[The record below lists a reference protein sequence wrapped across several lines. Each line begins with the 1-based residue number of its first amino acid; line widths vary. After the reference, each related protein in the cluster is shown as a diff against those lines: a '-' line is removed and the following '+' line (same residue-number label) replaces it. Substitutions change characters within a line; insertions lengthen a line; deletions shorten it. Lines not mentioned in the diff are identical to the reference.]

1 MMEAGFFCKR
11 RKNVRLYTL
20 FLKRVHS
27 PMDKGFICIKHDGFI
42 LKSAFFGNSPFLE
55 RTLKGTKLKT
65 ERKTK
70 KVELVSSV
78 SKN

>member
-1 MMEAGFFCKR
+1 MEAGVFLQKAQ
-11 RKNVRLYTL
+11 NVRLHYTL

-27 PMDKGFICIKHDGFI
+27 PMDKGFICIKRDGFI

-65 ERKTK
+65 EKTK
-70 KVELVSSV
+70 K
-78 SKN
+78 

>member
-1 MMEAGFFCKR
+1 
-11 RKNVRLYTL
+11 
-20 FLKRVHS
+20 
-27 PMDKGFICIKHDGFI
+27 MDKGFICIKHDGFI

-70 KVELVSSV
+70 NMTENLSV
-78 SKN
+78 

>member
-1 MMEAGFFCKR
+1 
-11 RKNVRLYTL
+11 
-20 FLKRVHS
+20 
-27 PMDKGFICIKHDGFI
+27 MDKGFICIKHDGFI

-70 KVELVSSV
+70 KVEMVSSV
-78 SKN
+78 NKNCEILKPVEYNPTLFKFFGF

>member
-1 MMEAGFFCKR
+1 
-11 RKNVRLYTL
+11 
-20 FLKRVHS
+20 
-27 PMDKGFICIKHDGFI
+27 MDKGFICIKHDGFI

-70 KVELVSSV
+70 KSRDGIKCQQKLWNPQTSWVQPHFVWIFQSS
-78 SKN
+78 NTFN